1 MNPLDAADFLCIRL
15 EGDRQ
20 NMHSVLFMPKN
31 AQLVIFQ
38 TKCGLLEK
46 WAKSFNIQ
54 YSPFIAMFIGQ
65 EKIWTDSNAS
75 KVH

>member
-20 NMHSVLFMPKN
+20 NMHSVLLYPKM
-31 AQLVIFQ
+31 LILF
-38 TKCGLLEK
+38 LEK
-46 WAKSFNIQ
+46 WTKSFNIQ